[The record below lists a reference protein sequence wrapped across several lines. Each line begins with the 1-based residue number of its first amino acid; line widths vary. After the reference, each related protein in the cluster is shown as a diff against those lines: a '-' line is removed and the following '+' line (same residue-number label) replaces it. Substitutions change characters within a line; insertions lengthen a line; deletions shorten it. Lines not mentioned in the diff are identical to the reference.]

1 MSDTEITNGLPSSGD
16 LVVIGSSA
24 GGVEALSTLIAT
36 LSPTFPAPIVLAQHL
51 DPQRPSSLDTI
62 LRRRTPL
69 PVVVVQSH
77 TLLEAGKIY
86 VVPSNHNVAIRD
98 GHIDFREN
106 RDKHPRPSVD
116 MLLSSAALAY
126 GERLI
131 AVILTGSGSD
141 GAAGAVDVKHAGG
154 TIIVQNPKTAR
165 YPSMPLALPPSIV
178 DFEINIELIGPLLYD
193 LLTGENTS
201 PQEEETQ
208 DVLAA
213 ILEQISRQARIDFR
227 QYKSTTI
234 LRRINRRMT
243 ATRSSSMSDYARY
256 LETHPSEINELV
268 KAFLINVT
276 QFFRDSNAFA
286 YLKEEILPQLIAQAR
301 ERDRVL
307 RFWSAGCATGEE
319 PYSLA
324 MLLVDLLGSQLP
336 EWSIKIF
343 ATDIDEE
350 AITFARR
357 GLYAE
362 NLPKSVPVEY
372 QERFFEHIDHG
383 YRITK
388 TLRNMVTF
396 GRQDLSR
403 SAPFPRIDMV
413 LCRNVLIYFL
423 PELQNYVLSQFAFSL
438 HANGYLFLGKA
449 ETVRPNQIYYELI
462 NKHWKIYRY
471 TGAKSTSSALPLQ
484 HLSPLTAARFLEISS
499 RSVQEKGA
507 IGNVGASQAQATLP
521 ELLHLR
527 HFNELLLRFLPVG
540 IVVIDRSYRI
550 VIANGEARRLLGLR
564 DPRDASA
571 EQQDFLHSVRGI
583 PYPAVRETIDLV
595 FRERKT
601 VTLPEVEL
609 EHSVGGNGRF
619 LSLSIALMQ
628 MDAGIPDLATISV
641 SDVTEQIHVRR
652 QLEAIQS
659 DQVRLTQELS
669 AANRRL
675 NETNKELLDS
685 NEELQVSNEELLLT
699 HEELQATVEEFE
711 TTNEELQATNEE
723 LETSSEELQ
732 ATNEEL
738 ETSNDELRASTA
750 ELQDLTNALENE
762 KMRLTELIELAP
774 FNSMVLRGPDLRVEA
789 FHPNYARRP
798 EAQKA
803 LGQPLEEVYHYFWAG
818 AGEGVR
824 LAREVYQHDAMR
836 SLPRMRTSLPETS
849 DGVKDS
855 YLVYTMVPSH
865 DTTGHVSG
873 VIMYAVDQTMQR
885 AREVEEERE
894 KLRLILDNVDTTAL
908 ALYDAGTSELV
919 MGNQLFLDMLASLH
933 EVDRDTLVGRPWH
946 DIAFITPREQAL
958 ASWKQA
964 VESCAPVRIPEVRWN
979 TPLANQEMIWE
990 CSLIPIMSLE
1000 KLESRYFMLVSA
1012 IEITQLTQARQ
1023 KMERVN
1029 LLKDEFISLA
1039 SHELRT
1045 PLTAILGNAELL
1057 QHLQIK
1063 QEAGVDAG
1071 QEKTLNTTTTSSSE
1085 AQILEKL
1092 VHQAEHMN
1100 WLINEMLDITHM
1112 RGEVFELHIA
1122 QNMDVVPLVRRLVDQ
1137 FAINSGRTI
1146 TLETSQESVLGDFDK
1161 ERLEQVL
1168 NNLLTNALKYSP
1180 PDTPVK
1186 AGIELRSAEHDQPA
1200 EVVIWIKDEGIGI
1213 SEEDQSHLFERFYRA
1228 QSHKQSGVTGLGLG
1242 LYIASEIIERQGGR
1256 IWVKSKLGAGS
1267 TFFMTLPL
1275 KTRPEQA
1282 STYEVNNAREGGE
1295 LEVQAT
1301 SHRRLG

>member
-1 MSDTEITNGLPSSGD
+1 MSDTEITSSLPSSGD

-24 GGVEALSTLIAT
+24 GGIEALSTLIAT
-36 LSPTFPAPIVLAQHL
+36 LAPTFPAPIVLAQHL

-77 TLLEAGKIY
+77 TLLEPGKIY

-98 GHIDFREN
+98 GYVDFREN
-106 RDKHPRPSVD
+106 REKHPQPSVD
-116 MLLSSAALAY
+116 MLLSTAALAY

-141 GAAGAVDVKHAGG
+141 GAAGAVDVKRAGG
-154 TIIVQNPKTAR
+154 IIIVQNPKTAR

-178 DFEINIELIGPLLYD
+178 DFETNIELIGPLLYD

-201 PQEEETQ
+201 PQEEQTQ

-243 ATRSSSMSDYARY
+243 ATHTISMSDYAHY
-256 LETHPSEINELV
+256 LETHPSETNELV

-276 QFFRDSNAFA
+276 QFFRDPNAFA
-286 YLKEEILPQLIAQAR
+286 HLKEEILPQLIAQAR
-301 ERDRVL
+301 ARDRVL

-324 MLLVDLLGSQLP
+324 MLLVDLLGSELP

-362 NLPKSVPVEY
+362 NLPKSVPVGY

-383 YRITK
+383 YRIAK
-388 TLRNMVTF
+388 ILRNMVTF

-449 ETVRPNQIYYELI
+449 ETVRPNQIYYELV
-462 NKHWKIYRY
+462 NKPWKIYRY
-471 TGAKSTSSALPLQ
+471 TGAESSSSVLPLQ
-484 HLSPLTAARFLEISS
+484 HLSPLTAARFLEISN
-499 RSVQEKGA
+499 RSVHERGT
-507 IGNVGASQAQATLP
+507 IGNIGASQAQTTLP

-540 IVVIDRSYRI
+540 IVVIDRTYRI
-550 VIANGEARRLLGLR
+550 VITNGEARRLLGLR
-564 DPRDASA
+564 DARDASA
-571 EQQDFLHSVRGI
+571 EQDFLHAVRGI
-583 PYPAVRETIDLV
+583 PYPAVRETIDHV

-601 VTLPEVEL
+601 VTLPDVEL

-641 SDVTEQIHVRR
+641 SDVTEQIQVRR
-652 QLEAIQS
+652 QLEAVQAE
-659 DQVRLTQELS
+659 QTRLTQELS
-669 AANRRL
+669 SANRRL

-685 NEELQVSNEELLLT
+685 NEELQVANEELLLT

-738 ETSNDELRASTA
+738 ETGNDELRASTA
-750 ELQDLTNALENE
+750 ELQDLTNTLENE

-774 FNSMVLRGPDLRVEA
+774 FHSMVLRGPDLRVEA
-789 FHPNYARRP
+789 FHPSYARRP

-824 LAREVYQHDAMR
+824 LAREVYQYDAKR
-836 SLPRMRTSLPETS
+836 SLPRMRASLPETP
-849 DGVKDS
+849 DGAGENYV
-855 YLVYTMVPSH
+855 VYTMVPTH
-865 DTTGHVSG
+865 DTTGQVSG
-873 VIMYAVDQTMQR
+873 VIMYAIDETMQR

-894 KLRLILDNVDTTAL
+894 KLKLILDNVDTAAL

-933 EVDRDTLVGRPWH
+933 EVDRDTLVGCTW
-946 DIAFITPREQAL
+946 DEVAFVTPREQAL
-958 ASWKQA
+958 ASWKQ
-964 VESCAPVRIPEVRWN
+964 VIESSAPLRIPEVRWDIS
-979 TPLANQEMIWE
+979 PENQEMIWE
-990 CSLIPIMSLE
+990 CSLIPIMSQE
-1000 KLESRYFMLVSA
+1000 KPESRYFMLVSA

-1023 KMERVN
+1023 KMERLS

-1057 QHLQIK
+1057 QHLQMK

-1071 QEKTLNTTTTSSSE
+1071 QEQTRNPTATRSSE

-1092 VHQAEHMN
+1092 VHQAEHMS

-1122 QNMDVVPLVRRLVDQ
+1122 QSMDVVPLVRRVVEQ
-1137 FAINSGRTI
+1137 FTTNSGRTI
-1146 TLETSQESVLGDFDK
+1146 TLETSQESILGDFDK

-1180 PDTPVK
+1180 PTTPVK

-1200 EVVIWIKDEGIGI
+1200 EVVIWVRDEGIGV
-1213 SEEDQSHLFERFYRA
+1213 SEEDQPHIFERFYRA

-1242 LYIASEIIERQGGR
+1242 LYITSEIIERQGGR
-1256 IWVKSKLGAGS
+1256 MWVESKLGAGS
-1267 TFFMTLPL
+1267 TFFVALPL
-1275 KTRPEQA
+1275 KTQPEQA
-1282 STYEVNNAREGGE
+1282 NTYEAEKAREGGE
-1295 LEVQAT
+1295 IEVQAT
-1301 SHRRLG
+1301 SHRRMG